1 MLSLAVSAFAEKAKA
16 ASPSGT
22 EISVLTVAASLC
34 RGVVVPCRSKARS
47 VTGAIASRTFVDGKS
62 QRPGE

>member
-22 EISVLTVAASLC
+22 EISVLTLADSLC
-34 RGVVVPCRSKARS
+34 GGVPCRSKARA
-47 VTGAIASRTFVDGKS
+47 VT
-62 QRPGE
+62 